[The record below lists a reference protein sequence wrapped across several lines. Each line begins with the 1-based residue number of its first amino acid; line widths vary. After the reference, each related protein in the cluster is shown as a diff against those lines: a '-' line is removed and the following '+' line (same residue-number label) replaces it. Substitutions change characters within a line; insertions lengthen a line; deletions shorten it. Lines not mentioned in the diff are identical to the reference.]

1 MRAGISAGPGSGD
14 YADIPRAMADR
25 ASARVPD
32 LRLSIA
38 AAAGEDGI
46 MKRRNAK
53 RFIAARFIAW
63 SAVLS
68 ALLAVGCGERASTVG
83 GNVLLVG
90 NGGEPRDLDPH
101 VVTGSPEV
109 NILHALFEGLITYHP
124 TDPADVLP
132 GVAERWEMSEDGLRW
147 TFHLRED
154 ARWSN
159 GDPVTAHDFVYSW
172 RRVLEPV
179 LGNEYADWMYMVENA
194 EAYNRGEIDDP
205 DALGLRAPDDHTFE
219 ITLHAPTADFLL
231 IILHH
236 SFMPVHRDTIERHG
250 TIGQRSSGWTL
261 PGHHVG
267 NGPFRLAAWRPNT
280 LIEVE
285 RNPYYWDAE
294 TVRLD
299 GMRFFPI
306 EDENTEERA
315 FRAGQLHITQ
325 GVPANMRERYREERP
340 DEIRFDPLSAVYFY
354 RINTTRPAL
363 DDVRVR
369 RALSL
374 ALNREQIVRT
384 VTRGGE
390 RSAYAYVPSPTG
402 GYVPPRGIVGHDPEK
417 ARSLLAEAG
426 FPEGRGFPRV
436 ELLYNTSDNHRRL
449 AEAVQQMWRREL
461 GVSVTLQN
469 QEWQVYL
476 DSTQNM
482 DYDISRAGW
491 VGNLFPLTFLRVYLS
506 DSPNNQTGF
515 ASEAFDDLIREAR
528 HTLDDD
534 RRFALLHEAETLLL
548 ESHAI
553 LPVYWYTNPFL
564 IHPAVRNWNPH
575 PIDQRPYK
583 FVELVW
589 E

>member
-1 MRAGISAGPGSGD
+1 
-14 YADIPRAMADR
+14 
-25 ASARVPD
+25 
-32 LRLSIA
+32 
-38 AAAGEDGI
+38 
-46 MKRRNAK
+46 MKRMTGCSRIFGRMGLAL
-53 RFIAARFIAW
+53 
-63 SAVLS
+63 AVL
-68 ALLAVGCGERASTVG
+68 ATVLAGGCGERASTVG

-109 NILHALFEGLITYHP
+109 NILHALFEGLITYHSA
-124 TDPADVLP
+124 DPEDVLP

-147 TFHLRED
+147 TFHLRGD

-172 RRVLEPV
+172 RRVLEPA

-194 EAYNRGEIDDP
+194 EAYNRGDIDDP

-236 SFMPVHRDTIERHG
+236 SFLPVHRATIERHG
-250 TIGQRSSGWTL
+250 NIAQRSSGWTL
-261 PGHHVG
+261 PGRHVG
-267 NGPFRLAAWRPNT
+267 NGPFRLSSWRPNT

-354 RINTTRPAL
+354 RINSTRPPL

-369 RALSL
+369 SALSL
-374 ALNREQIVRT
+374 ALDRGQIVRT

-390 RSAYAYVPSPTG
+390 RPAYALVPSPTG
-402 GYVPPRGIVGHDPEK
+402 GYEPPQGLVGYDPEQ
-417 ARSLLAEAG
+417 ARALLAEAG

-461 GVSVTLQN
+461 GISVTLQN

-482 DYDISRAGW
+482 AYDISRAGW

-506 DSPNNQTGF
+506 DSANNQTGF
-515 ASEAFDDLIREAR
+515 ASEEFDALIGDAR
-528 HTLDDD
+528 HTLDEG
-534 RRFALLHEAETLLL
+534 RRFALLREAETLLL
-548 ESHAI
+548 EENVI
-553 LPVYWYTNPFL
+553 LPLYWYTNPFL